1 MKKLLIT
8 GVAGFIGS
16 NVAKRF
22 CNEGYHVVGI
32 DSHSEG
38 SIKTY
43 PKALTSFRG
52 TWLMIHL

>member
-1 MKKLLIT
+1 MEKLLIT

-32 DSHSEG
+32 DDLSGGRIENIPEG
-38 SIKTY
+38 IDFIQGE
-43 PKALTSFRG
+43 PG
-52 TWLMIHL
+52 